1 MLLDKTFFL
10 GISSFLVEYR
20 QKILTGLVTI
30 KDLVNLGSMKQGL
43 GQKENMKMHL
53 ANKLLW
59 TTKHLT
65 QGPEK
70 QIVLGLRIWFFV
82 SRTNKGARLPFS
94 RALLP
99 THKAELSLVD
109 QSYHISSF

>member
-53 ANKLLW
+53 ANKLL
-59 TTKHLT
+59 
-65 QGPEK
+65 
-70 QIVLGLRIWFFV
+70 
-82 SRTNKGARLPFS
+82 
-94 RALLP
+94 
-99 THKAELSLVD
+99 
-109 QSYHISSF
+109 